1 MASGN
6 DERAARLTQGSLV
19 RGVRNSVF
27 LFGGNAISAVIS
39 FVITIYIARILPLAD
54 FGSYITVISFVTLF
68 GIFTDFGINTVV
80 IREGAKNPED
90 THSLIFSTMGLK
102 YLLSLASMLAVIV
115 FALFTPYTFEVKALI
130 VLMSITLLMG
140 GVGSMFSAVFNIY
153 QDMKYISI
161 IQIAE
166 RLTFASFAFVFL
178 VVGLGVPGVILA
190 VIIAAFVSLTLNF
203 VISQRIHEYRLNF
216 RPILDSK
223 TRSAILMPAFWF
235 GIAGL
240 LGTVW
245 QRVDTIMLSLLAN
258 MTQVGLYT
266 PAVNYVGIGDMAV
279 LALTGAFFPIISR
292 TVHERIITRK
302 ELSKYLGYFA
312 VAGLVIVAITYAFG
326 GELMILA
333 FGPKFTESIVFINI
347 LVIGFAVNLITI
359 PTALM
364 LDATNNQK
372 VHVVNAT
379 YLTGTNIGLNWILI
393 PTLGALGAAYA
404 TTISQSLGAILGIPL
419 ALYVLKRSGYL

>member
-1 MASGN
+1 MASTN
-6 DERAARLTQGSLV
+6 DEKTAKLKHGSLV
-19 RGVRNSVF
+19 RGIKNSVL

-39 FVITIYIARILPLAD
+39 FVITVYIARLLSVSD

-68 GIFTDFGINTVV
+68 GIFTDFGINTVI

-90 THSLIFSTMGLK
+90 THNLIFSAMGLK
-102 YLLSLASMLAVIV
+102 YLMSLASMLAVIL
-115 FALFTPYTFEVKALI
+115 FALFTPYSFEVKALI

-140 GVGSMFSAVFNIY
+140 GIGSMFSAVFNIY

-166 RLTFASFAFVFL
+166 RTTFASFAFIFL
-178 VVGLGVPGVILA
+178 IAGLGVPGVILA
-190 VIIAAFVSLTLNF
+190 IIIAAFVSLMLSF
-203 VISQRIHEYRLNF
+203 VLSRRIHYYKLNF
-216 RPILDSK
+216 RPILDY
-223 TRSAILMPAFWF
+223 TILMPAFWF

-245 QRVDTIMLSLLAN
+245 QRVDTIMLSLLTN

-279 LALTGAFFPIISR
+279 LALTGAFFPIVSR
-292 TVHERIITRK
+292 TVHERRVSKK

-312 VAGLVIVAITYAFG
+312 AAGLVIVAVTYAFG

-333 FGPKFTESIVFINI
+333 FGPKYAESIVFINI
-347 LVIGFAVNLITI
+347 LIIGFAVNLVTI
-359 PTALM
+359 PTSLL

-372 VHVVNAT
+372 VHVLNAT
-379 YLTGTNIGLNWILI
+379 YLTGVNVGLNLILI
-393 PTLGALGAAYA
+393 PALGALGAAYA
-404 TTISQSLGAILGIPL
+404 TTISQSLGAALGIPI
-419 ALYVLKRSGYL
+419 ALYVLRRSHYL

>member
-1 MASGN
+1 MASTN
-6 DERAARLTQGSLV
+6 DEKTAKLKRGSLV
-19 RGVRNSVF
+19 RGIKNSVL

-39 FVITIYIARILPLAD
+39 FVITVYIARLLPVSD

-68 GIFTDFGINTVV
+68 GIFTDFGINTVI

-90 THSLIFSTMGLK
+90 THNLIFSTMGLK
-102 YLLSLASMLAVIV
+102 YLMSLASMLAVIV
-115 FALFTPYTFEVKALI
+115 FALFTPYSLEVKALI

-140 GVGSMFSAVFNIY
+140 GIGSMFSAVFNIY

-166 RLTFASFAFVFL
+166 RTTFASFAFIFL
-178 VVGLGVPGVILA
+178 IAGLGVPGVILA
-190 VIIAAFVSLTLNF
+190 IIIAAFVSLLLSF
-203 VISQRIHEYRLNF
+203 VLSRRIHYYKLNF
-216 RPILDSK
+216 RPMLDY
-223 TRSAILMPAFWF
+223 TILMPAFWF

-245 QRVDTIMLSLLAN
+245 QRVDTIMLSLLTN

-279 LALTGAFFPIISR
+279 LALTGAFFPIVSR
-292 TVHERIITRK
+292 TVHERRVSKK

-312 VAGLVIVAITYAFG
+312 VAGLVIVAVTYAFG

-333 FGPKFTESIVFINI
+333 FGPKYAESIVFINI
-347 LVIGFAVNLITI
+347 LIIGFAVNLVTI
-359 PTALM
+359 PTSLL

-372 VHVVNAT
+372 VHVLNAT
-379 YLTGTNIGLNWILI
+379 YLTGVNVGLNLILI
-393 PTLGALGAAYA
+393 PALGALGASYA
-404 TTISQSLGAILGIPL
+404 TTISQSLGAALGIPI
-419 ALYVLKRSGYL
+419 ALYVLRRSHYL

>member
-1 MASGN
+1 MASTN
-6 DERAARLTQGSLV
+6 DEKTAKLKRGSLV
-19 RGVRNSVF
+19 RGIKNSVL

-39 FVITIYIARILPLAD
+39 FVITVYIARLLPISD

-68 GIFTDFGINTVV
+68 GIFTDFGINTVI

-90 THSLIFSTMGLK
+90 THNLIFSAMGLK
-102 YLLSLASMLAVIV
+102 YLMSLASMLAVIV
-115 FALFTPYTFEVKALI
+115 FALFTPYSFEVKALI
-130 VLMSITLLMG
+130 ALMSITLLMG
-140 GVGSMFSAVFNIY
+140 GIGSMFSAVFNIY

-166 RLTFASFAFVFL
+166 RTTFASFAFIFL
-178 VVGLGVPGVILA
+178 IAGLGVPGVILA
-190 VIIAAFVSLTLNF
+190 IIIAAFVSLMLSF
-203 VISQRIHEYRLNF
+203 VLSRRIHYYKLNF
-216 RPILDSK
+216 RPILDY
-223 TRSAILMPAFWF
+223 TILMPAFWF

-245 QRVDTIMLSLLAN
+245 QRVDTIMLSLLTN

-279 LALTGAFFPIISR
+279 LALTGAFFPIVSR
-292 TVHERIITRK
+292 TVHERRVSKK

-312 VAGLVIVAITYAFG
+312 AAGLVIVAVTYVFG

-333 FGPKFTESIVFINI
+333 FGPKYAESIVFINI
-347 LVIGFAVNLITI
+347 LIIGFAVNLVTI
-359 PTALM
+359 PTSLL

-372 VHVVNAT
+372 VHVLNAT
-379 YLTGTNIGLNWILI
+379 YLTGVNVGLNLILI
-393 PTLGALGAAYA
+393 PAMGALGAAYA
-404 TTISQSLGAILGIPL
+404 TTISQSLGAALGIPI
-419 ALYVLKRSGYL
+419 ALYVLLRSHYL

>member
-1 MASGN
+1 MASTN
-6 DERAARLTQGSLV
+6 DEKTAKLKRGSLG
-19 RGVRNSVF
+19 RGIKNSVL

-39 FVITIYIARILPLAD
+39 FIITVYIARLLPVSD

-68 GIFTDFGINTVV
+68 GIFTDFGINTVI

-90 THSLIFSTMGLK
+90 THNLIFSTMGLK
-102 YLLSLASMLAVIV
+102 YLMSLASMLAVIV
-115 FALFTPYTFEVKALI
+115 FALFTPYSFEVKALI

-140 GVGSMFSAVFNIY
+140 GIGSMFSAVFNIY

-166 RLTFASFAFVFL
+166 RTTFASFAFIFL
-178 VVGLGVPGVILA
+178 IAGLGVPGVILA
-190 VIIAAFVSLTLNF
+190 IIIAAFVSLMLSF
-203 VISQRIHEYRLNF
+203 VLSRRIHYYKLNF
-216 RPILDSK
+216 RPILDY
-223 TRSAILMPAFWF
+223 TILMPAFWF

-245 QRVDTIMLSLLAN
+245 QRVDTIMLSLLTN

-279 LALTGAFFPIISR
+279 LALTGAFFPIVSR
-292 TVHERIITRK
+292 TVHERRVSKK

-312 VAGLVIVAITYAFG
+312 AAGLVIVAVTYAFG

-333 FGPKFTESIVFINI
+333 FGPKYAESIVFINI
-347 LVIGFAVNLITI
+347 LIIGFAVNLVTI
-359 PTALM
+359 PTSLL

-372 VHVVNAT
+372 VHVLNAT
-379 YLTGTNIGLNWILI
+379 YLTGVNVGLNLILI
-393 PTLGALGAAYA
+393 PALGALGASYA
-404 TTISQSLGAILGIPL
+404 TTISQSLGAALGIPI
-419 ALYVLKRSGYL
+419 ALYVLRRSHYL

>member
-1 MASGN
+1 MASTN
-6 DERAARLTQGSLV
+6 DEKTAKLKRGSLV
-19 RGVRNSVF
+19 RGIKNSVL

-39 FVITIYIARILPLAD
+39 FVITVYIARLLPVSD

-68 GIFTDFGINTVV
+68 GIFTDFGINTVI

-90 THSLIFSTMGLK
+90 THNLIFSAMGLK
-102 YLLSLASMLAVIV
+102 YLMSLASMLAVIV
-115 FALFTPYTFEVKALI
+115 FALFTPYSFEVKALI
-130 VLMSITLLMG
+130 ALMSITLLMG
-140 GVGSMFSAVFNIY
+140 GIGSMFSAVFNIY

-166 RLTFASFAFVFL
+166 RTTFASFAFIFL
-178 VVGLGVPGVILA
+178 VAGLSVPGVILA
-190 VIIAAFVSLTLNF
+190 IIIAAFVSLMLSF
-203 VISQRIHEYRLNF
+203 VLSRRIHYYKLNF
-216 RPILDSK
+216 RPILDY
-223 TRSAILMPAFWF
+223 TILMPAFWF

-245 QRVDTIMLSLLAN
+245 QRVDTIMLSLLTN

-279 LALTGAFFPIISR
+279 LALAGAFFPIVSR
-292 TVHERIITRK
+292 TVHERRVSKK

-312 VAGLVIVAITYAFG
+312 AAGLVIVAVTYAFG

-333 FGPKFTESIVFINI
+333 FGPKYAESIVFINI
-347 LVIGFAVNLITI
+347 LIIGFALNLVTI
-359 PTALM
+359 PTSLL

-372 VHVVNAT
+372 VHVLNAT
-379 YLTGTNIGLNWILI
+379 YLTGVNVGLNLILI
-393 PTLGALGAAYA
+393 PALGALGAAYA
-404 TTISQSLGAILGIPL
+404 TTISQSLGAALGIPI
-419 ALYVLKRSGYL
+419 ALYVLRRSHYL

>member
-1 MASGN
+1 MASTN
-6 DERAARLTQGSLV
+6 DEKAAKLKRGSLV
-19 RGVRNSVF
+19 RGIKNSVL

-39 FVITIYIARILPLAD
+39 FVVTVYIARLLPVSD

-68 GIFTDFGINTVV
+68 GIFTDFGINTVI

-90 THSLIFSTMGLK
+90 THNLIFSAMGLK
-102 YLLSLASMLAVIV
+102 YLMSLASMLAVIV
-115 FALFTPYTFEVKALI
+115 FALFTPYSFEVKALI
-130 VLMSITLLMG
+130 ALMSITLLMG
-140 GVGSMFSAVFNIY
+140 GIGSMFSAVFNIY

-166 RLTFASFAFVFL
+166 RTTFASFAFIFL
-178 VVGLGVPGVILA
+178 IAGLGVPGVILA
-190 VIIAAFVSLTLNF
+190 IIIAAFVSLMLSF
-203 VISQRIHEYRLNF
+203 ALSRRIHYYKLNF
-216 RPILDSK
+216 RPILDY
-223 TRSAILMPAFWF
+223 TILMPAFWF

-245 QRVDTIMLSLLAN
+245 QRVDTIMLSLLTN

-292 TVHERIITRK
+292 TVHERRVSKK

-312 VAGLVIVAITYAFG
+312 VAGLVIVAVTYAFG

-333 FGPKFTESIVFINI
+333 FGPKYAESIVFINI
-347 LVIGFAVNLITI
+347 LIIGFALNLVTI
-359 PTALM
+359 PTSLL

-372 VHVVNAT
+372 VHVLNAT
-379 YLTGTNIGLNWILI
+379 YLTGVNVGLNLILI
-393 PTLGALGAAYA
+393 PALGALGAAYA
-404 TTISQSLGAILGIPL
+404 TTISQSLGAALGIPI
-419 ALYVLKRSGYL
+419 ALYVLRRSHYL

>member
-1 MASGN
+1 MASTN
-6 DERAARLTQGSLV
+6 DEKTAKLKRGSLV
-19 RGVRNSVF
+19 RGIKNSVL

-39 FVITIYIARILPLAD
+39 FVITVYIARLLPVSD

-68 GIFTDFGINTVV
+68 GIFTDFGINTVI

-90 THSLIFSTMGLK
+90 THNLIFSTMGLK
-102 YLLSLASMLAVIV
+102 YLMSLASMLAVIV
-115 FALFTPYTFEVKALI
+115 FALFTPYTFEVKTLI

-140 GVGSMFSAVFNIY
+140 GIGSMFSAVFNIY

-166 RLTFASFAFVFL
+166 RTTFASFAFIFL
-178 VVGLGVPGVILA
+178 IAGLGVPGVILA
-190 VIIAAFVSLTLNF
+190 IIIAAFVSLLLSF
-203 VISQRIHEYRLNF
+203 VLSRRIHYYKLNF
-216 RPILDSK
+216 RPMLDY
-223 TRSAILMPAFWF
+223 TILMPAFWF

-245 QRVDTIMLSLLAN
+245 QRVDTIMLSLLTN

-279 LALTGAFFPIISR
+279 LALTGAFFPIVSR
-292 TVHERIITRK
+292 TVHERRVSKK

-312 VAGLVIVAITYAFG
+312 VAGLVIVAVTYAFG

-333 FGPKFTESIVFINI
+333 FGPKYAESIVFINI
-347 LVIGFAVNLITI
+347 LIIGFAVNLVTI
-359 PTALM
+359 PTSLL

-372 VHVVNAT
+372 VHVLNAT
-379 YLTGTNIGLNWILI
+379 YLTGVNVGLNLILI
-393 PTLGALGAAYA
+393 PALGALGASYA
-404 TTISQSLGAILGIPL
+404 TTISQSLGAALGIPI
-419 ALYVLKRSGYL
+419 ALYVLRRSHYL

>member
-1 MASGN
+1 MASTN
-6 DERAARLTQGSLV
+6 DEKTAKLKRGSLV
-19 RGVRNSVF
+19 RGIKNSVL

-39 FVITIYIARILPLAD
+39 FVITVYIARLLPVSY

-68 GIFTDFGINTVV
+68 GIFTDFGINTVI

-90 THSLIFSTMGLK
+90 THNLIFSAMGLK
-102 YLLSLASMLAVIV
+102 YLMSLASMLAVIV
-115 FALFTPYTFEVKALI
+115 FALFTPYSFEVKALI
-130 VLMSITLLMG
+130 ALMSITLLMG
-140 GVGSMFSAVFNIY
+140 GIGSMFSAVFNIY

-166 RLTFASFAFVFL
+166 RTTFASFALIFL
-178 VVGLGVPGVILA
+178 IAGLGVPGVILA
-190 VIIAAFVSLTLNF
+190 IIIAAFVSLMLSF
-203 VISQRIHEYRLNF
+203 ALSRRIHYYKLNF
-216 RPILDSK
+216 RPILDY
-223 TRSAILMPAFWF
+223 TLLMPAFWF

-245 QRVDTIMLSLLAN
+245 QRVDTIMLSLLTN

-279 LALTGAFFPIISR
+279 LSLTGAFFPIVSR
-292 TVHERIITRK
+292 MVHERRVSKK

-312 VAGLVIVAITYAFG
+312 VAGLVIVAVTYAFG

-333 FGPKFTESIVFINI
+333 FGPKYAESIVFINI
-347 LVIGFAVNLITI
+347 LIIGFAVNLVTI
-359 PTALM
+359 PTSLL

-372 VHVVNAT
+372 VHVLNAT
-379 YLTGTNIGLNWILI
+379 YLTGVNVGLNLILI
-393 PTLGALGAAYA
+393 PAMGALGAAYA
-404 TTISQSLGAILGIPL
+404 TTISQSLGAALGIPI
-419 ALYVLKRSGYL
+419 ALYVLLRSHYL

>member
-1 MASGN
+1 MASTN
-6 DERAARLTQGSLV
+6 DEKTAKLKRGSLV
-19 RGVRNSVF
+19 RGIKNSVL

-39 FVITIYIARILPLAD
+39 FVITVYIARLLPVSD

-68 GIFTDFGINTVV
+68 GIFTDFGINTVI

-90 THSLIFSTMGLK
+90 THNLIFSAMGLK
-102 YLLSLASMLAVIV
+102 YLMSLASMLAVIV
-115 FALFTPYTFEVKALI
+115 FALFTPYSFEVKALI
-130 VLMSITLLMG
+130 ALMSLTLLMG
-140 GVGSMFSAVFNIY
+140 GIGSMFSAVFNIY

-166 RLTFASFAFVFL
+166 RTTFASFAFIFL
-178 VVGLGVPGVILA
+178 IAGLGVPGVILA
-190 VIIAAFVSLTLNF
+190 IIIAAFVSLMLSF
-203 VISQRIHEYRLNF
+203 VLSRRIHYYKLNF
-216 RPILDSK
+216 RPILDY
-223 TRSAILMPAFWF
+223 TILMPAFWF

-245 QRVDTIMLSLLAN
+245 QRVDTIMLSLLTN

-279 LALTGAFFPIISR
+279 LALTGAFFPIVSR
-292 TVHERIITRK
+292 TVHERRVSKK

-312 VAGLVIVAITYAFG
+312 AAGLVIVAVTYAFG

-333 FGPKFTESIVFINI
+333 FGPKYAESIVFINI
-347 LVIGFAVNLITI
+347 LIIGFAVNLVTI
-359 PTALM
+359 PTSLL

-372 VHVVNAT
+372 VHVLNAT
-379 YLTGTNIGLNWILI
+379 YLTGVNVGLNLILI
-393 PTLGALGAAYA
+393 PALGALGAAYA
-404 TTISQSLGAILGIPL
+404 TTISQSLGAALGIPI
-419 ALYVLKRSGYL
+419 ALYVLRRSHYL

>member
-1 MASGN
+1 MASTN
-6 DERAARLTQGSLV
+6 DEKTAKLKRGSLV
-19 RGVRNSVF
+19 RGIKNSAL

-39 FVITIYIARILPLAD
+39 FVITVYIARLLPVSD

-68 GIFTDFGINTVV
+68 GIFTDFGINTVI

-90 THSLIFSTMGLK
+90 THNLIFSAMGLK
-102 YLLSLASMLAVIV
+102 YLMSLASMLAVIV
-115 FALFTPYTFEVKALI
+115 FALFTPYSFEVKALI
-130 VLMSITLLMG
+130 ALMSITLLMG
-140 GVGSMFSAVFNIY
+140 GIGSMFSAVFNIY

-166 RLTFASFAFVFL
+166 RTTFASFALIFL
-178 VVGLGVPGVILA
+178 IAGLGVPGVILA
-190 VIIAAFVSLTLNF
+190 IIIAAFVSLMLSF
-203 VISQRIHEYRLNF
+203 VLSRRIHYYKLNF
-216 RPILDSK
+216 RPILDY
-223 TRSAILMPAFWF
+223 TLLMPAFWF

-245 QRVDTIMLSLLAN
+245 QRVDTIMLSLLTN

-279 LALTGAFFPIISR
+279 LALTGAFFPIVSR
-292 TVHERIITRK
+292 MVHERRVSKK

-312 VAGLVIVAITYAFG
+312 VAGLVIVAVTYAFG

-333 FGPKFTESIVFINI
+333 FGPKYAESIVFINI
-347 LVIGFAVNLITI
+347 LIIGFAVNLVTI
-359 PTALM
+359 PTSLL

-372 VHVVNAT
+372 VHVLNAT
-379 YLTGTNIGLNWILI
+379 YLTGVNVGLNLILI
-393 PTLGALGAAYA
+393 PAMGALGAAYA
-404 TTISQSLGAILGIPL
+404 TTISQSLGAALGIPI
-419 ALYVLKRSGYL
+419 ALYVLLRSHYLR

>member
-1 MASGN
+1 MASTN
-6 DERAARLTQGSLV
+6 DEKTAKLKRGSLV
-19 RGVRNSVF
+19 RGIKNSVL

-39 FVITIYIARILPLAD
+39 FVITVYIARLLPVSD

-68 GIFTDFGINTVV
+68 GIFTDFGINTVI

-90 THSLIFSTMGLK
+90 THNLIFSTMGLK
-102 YLLSLASMLAVIV
+102 YLMSLASMLAVIV
-115 FALFTPYTFEVKALI
+115 FALFTPYSFEVKALI

-140 GVGSMFSAVFNIY
+140 GIGSMFSAVFNIY

-166 RLTFASFAFVFL
+166 RTTFASFAFIFL
-178 VVGLGVPGVILA
+178 IAGLGVPGVILA
-190 VIIAAFVSLTLNF
+190 IIIAAFVSLMLSF
-203 VISQRIHEYRLNF
+203 VLSRRIHYYKLNF
-216 RPILDSK
+216 RPILDY
-223 TRSAILMPAFWF
+223 TILMPAFWF

-245 QRVDTIMLSLLAN
+245 QRVDTIMLSLLTN

-279 LALTGAFFPIISR
+279 LALTAAFFPIVSR
-292 TVHERIITRK
+292 TVHERRVSKK

-312 VAGLVIVAITYAFG
+312 AAGLVIVAVTYAFG

-333 FGPKFTESIVFINI
+333 FGPKYAESIVFINI
-347 LVIGFAVNLITI
+347 LIIGFAVNLITI
-359 PTALM
+359 PTSLL

-372 VHVVNAT
+372 VHVLNAT
-379 YLTGTNIGLNWILI
+379 YLT
-393 PTLGALGAAYA
+393 ALAYH
-404 TTISQSLGAILGIPL
+404 
-419 ALYVLKRSGYL
+419 R